1 MTQSTR
7 GCAQNADGSLREPS
21 EIQFYNDVD
30 DEHPISGPASAASTS
45 SSPVLAPIS
54 TRGSKPVGKVAGS
67 RRSPRRSS
75 RATRPSARV
84 LDPNHAEMSTTRRH
98 TTTASPS
105 YTLIAGARATVVQHW
120 LDGKESLRIE
130 LGGLHYH
137 FPLWIVDLWHQMV
150 HTVIPAVNTWK
161 GALVW
166 LDQPA
171 FKPFVGTIRGLHRHL
186 SRLPWFG
193 TIPALGAASLV
204 PKATL
209 TTFLSRSWFSGDQID
224 VCLLMLQALWEQ
236 NPTQAA
242 TTKIIDTN
250 LMYSIVLRFSDHTA
264 GVVYDLDNSGSLSA
278 LGAVLREGRDFGGI
292 GHVGGNHWVAA
303 GTAQGQEA
311 LLYGNPARKMPD
323 WELTSAIRW
332 FCLQY
337 IPTISLES
345 AITLES
351 SYQQLEIDWWQCGLL
366 SLNTQNKTSSL

>member
-1 MTQSTR
+1 MTQVDLNDYRKHHLVLTELPQDVQEALHR
-7 GCAQNADGSLREPS
+7 SLQVPPDIDVQVIPS
-21 EIQFYNDVD
+21 
-30 DEHPISGPASAASTS
+30 PLIS
-45 SSPVLAPIS
+45 VLAIACIPPPHILEETHNYSLSFLCDTAPSVGVDVLMNMPI
-54 TRGSKPVGKVAGS
+54 PAQ
-67 RRSPRRSS
+67 
-75 RATRPSARV
+75 
-84 LDPNHAEMSTTRRH
+84 
-98 TTTASPS
+98 
-105 YTLIAGARATVVQHW
+105 TLIAGARATVVQHW

-137 FPLWIVDLWHQMV
+137 FPLWIVDLWQQSFPQS
-150 HTVIPAVNTWK
+150 IPGRTHSFGWTN
-161 GALVW
+161 
-166 LDQPA
+166 QPSNLLLELSEA
-171 FKPFVGTIRGLHRHL
+171 SIDTCRDSLGL
-186 SRLPWFG
+186 G
-193 TIPALGAASLV
+193 Q
-204 PKATL
+204 
-209 TTFLSRSWFSGDQID
+209 FLLWGQRRFRSWFSGDQID

-250 LMYSIVLRFSDHTA
+250 LMYSIVLRFRDHTA

-311 LLYGNPARKMPD
+311 LLYGDPARKMPD

>member
-54 TRGSKPVGKVAGS
+54 TRGSKPVRKVAGS

-105 YTLIAGARATVVQHW
+105 YSHGSTTLAGWEGVASDRAW
-120 LDGKESLRIE
+120 
-130 LGGLHYH
+130 GLHYH

-292 GHVGGNHWVAA
+292 GHVGGNT
-303 GTAQGQEA
+303 G
-311 LLYGNPARKMPD
+311 
-323 WELTSAIRW
+323 
-332 FCLQY
+332 
-337 IPTISLES
+337 
-345 AITLES
+345 
-351 SYQQLEIDWWQCGLL
+351 
-366 SLNTQNKTSSL
+366 

>member
-1 MTQSTR
+1 MTQVDLNYYRKHHLVLTELPQDVQEALHR
-7 GCAQNADGSLREPS
+7 SLQVPPDIDVQVIPS
-21 EIQFYNDVD
+21 
-30 DEHPISGPASAASTS
+30 PLIS
-45 SSPVLAPIS
+45 VLAIACIPPPHILEETHNYSLSFLCDTAPSVGVDVLMNMPIP
-54 TRGSKPVGKVAGS
+54 TQ
-67 RRSPRRSS
+67 
-75 RATRPSARV
+75 
-84 LDPNHAEMSTTRRH
+84 
-98 TTTASPS
+98 
-105 YTLIAGARATVVQHW
+105 TLIAGARATVVQHW

-161 GALVW
+161 DALVW

-250 LMYSIVLRFSDHTA
+250 LMYSIVLRFRDHTA

-311 LLYGNPARKMPD
+311 LLYGDPARKMPD